1 MGDAADIVQHSFQAN
16 CEGSGPGKGFRKLR
30 EGELKQLNE
39 ELHQFSDD
47 ATKIS
52 SEEIE
57 FKKGRTN
64 NNHCFS
70 SNTSILI
77 LEYSV
82 CYFEKDVQFQI

>member
-1 MGDAADIVQHSFQAN
+1 MGEAAAADIVQHTFQAN

-57 FKKGRTN
+57 FKKGMIN
-64 NNHCFS
+64 DNHNLFW
-70 SNTSILI
+70 
-77 LEYSV
+77 
-82 CYFEKDVQFQI
+82 